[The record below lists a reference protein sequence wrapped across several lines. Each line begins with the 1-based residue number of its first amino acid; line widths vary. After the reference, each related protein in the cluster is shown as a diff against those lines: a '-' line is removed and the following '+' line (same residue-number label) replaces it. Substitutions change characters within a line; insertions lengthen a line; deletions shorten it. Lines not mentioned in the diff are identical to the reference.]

1 VRALARRDNDGPAAL
16 AWQVRFLYERIIHE
30 QGMFDEVLKNPRQER
45 TKGFLAGFT
54 DFYF

>member
-1 VRALARRDNDGPAAL
+1 MVIDQLGFAYHLARQGL
-16 AWQVRFLYERIIHE
+16 FLYEEVIHE
-30 QGMFDEVLKNPRQER
+30 QGTPDEVLKKPWQER